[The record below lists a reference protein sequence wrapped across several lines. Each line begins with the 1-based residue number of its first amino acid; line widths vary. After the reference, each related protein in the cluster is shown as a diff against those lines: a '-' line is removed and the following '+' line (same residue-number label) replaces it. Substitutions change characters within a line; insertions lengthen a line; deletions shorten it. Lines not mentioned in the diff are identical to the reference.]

1 MLTPV
6 VESSNI
12 RPPKLTSGRPP
23 SEVQSRRSVFQS
35 FITGGIVVS
44 KQSARGLVRARWVVL
59 TLIAVAAFVFAVGP
73 AKSFIHHDDAHT
85 VSVRPAS
92 QPAAVT
98 PATRARI
105 NASFAALPLAFEAN
119 EGQTDSQVK
128 YMARGSGYT
137 LFLTSGD
144 AVLSFASSSS
154 SVQSRPKEMMQRRL
168 LGYSRETHRLIRRSR
183 TQSRPRPSSMTT
195 LRMHVVG
202 GQSDAQVVGS
212 GQLSAKANYIFG
224 NDPSKWHRGVP
235 RYAGVSYHDVYPGI
249 DLTYHGQQNQ
259 LEFDFV
265 VAPGSAPDPIQ
276 LSFSGASRMRTDA
289 AGNLALSSSA
299 GDLTLNKPVAYQERN
314 GTRQLVDARFILK
327 ANHQVGFQLG
337 TYDRTR
343 ELVIDPSL
351 SYASYLGGTGE
362 DVGFGIAVDAA
373 GNSFITGHTN
383 SATFPGFSVVVTGL
397 GGGFS
402 AFVTELDLNG
412 TPVYTT
418 FVGGSNDDLGSSIAV
433 DSTGAY
439 VAGITSSTDF
449 PTTLGVVQF
458 SSGGGGSTCGT
469 AHTATCLDGIVFKL
483 DPTGANLV
491 YATYLGGSND
501 DEAFGIAVDGSG
513 NAYVAGDTFSSNFP
527 THNSLYSF
535 NNGAGTNGSDDAFVT
550 ELNPMATAFVY
561 STYLGGSFSDFANGI
576 AVDGS
581 GNAYVTG
588 ETLSADFPTTLGS
601 FQPTCGTDSTC
612 NAVAGA
618 AFSDVFVT
626 KINAGGTLGYS
637 TYLGGSSDDTGIAIA
652 VDSSGSAYVTG
663 ETTDTNTTVATGDF
677 PVTSGAF
684 QTSYGNG
691 SAAAG
696 SNAFVTKLNPSGSGL
711 TYSTYLGGSTADVA
725 VGISLDSF
733 NEAYVTGTTL
743 SIDFPLINPFQ
754 NALSGVSD
762 AFITELNTTGTGL
775 VYSSYL
781 GGTGD
786 ENYDATTASFFGGGV
801 AVDSFGDAFLTG
813 STTSSSGLSLP
824 GALQT
829 SFGGAPF
836 DAFVAVVPSAASVDF
851 TITASADLG
860 AVNPGSSATS
870 TITVTGENAYSKSVN
885 LSCSV
890 SGGGT
895 PAPTCSFSSS
905 SVAGGSGTSTL
916 TVNTT
921 GPTGALFHRANIFYA
936 MFLPLSGLALIG
948 TGFGCAN
955 SRRKKVLGFL
965 MLYAI
970 LAALLL
976 LPACGGGGGT
986 HPPPQGGTP
995 PGTYNITVTGT
1006 DGTLSHSVAP
1016 SLTLTV

>member
-1 MLTPV
+1 
-6 VESSNI
+6 
-12 RPPKLTSGRPP
+12 
-23 SEVQSRRSVFQS
+23 VFQS

-59 TLIAVAAFVFAVGP
+59 ALIAVAAVVFAVGP

-85 VSVRPAS
+85 LSVRPAS
-92 QPAAVT
+92 RTAAVT

-128 YMARGSGYT
+128 FMARGNGYT

-144 AVLSFASSSS
+144 AVLSFASSSSSS

-202 GQSDAQVVGS
+202 GQSDAQIVGS
-212 GQLSAKANYIFG
+212 GQLSAKANYIIG

-235 RYAGVSYHDVYPGI
+235 RYARVSYHDVYPGI

-265 VAPGSAPDPIQ
+265 VAPGSTPDPIQ
-276 LSFSGASRMRTDA
+276 LSFSGTSRMRTDA

-397 GGGFS
+397 SGGFS

-412 TPVYTT
+412 APVYTT
-418 FVGGSNDDLGSSIAV
+418 FVGGSNDDLGSSIDV

-449 PTTLGVVQF
+449 PTTPGVVQF
-458 SSGGGGSTCGT
+458 SSGGGGTTCGT
-469 AHTATCLDGIVFKL
+469 AGTATCLDGIVFKL

-513 NAYVAGDTFSSNFP
+513 NAYIAGDTFSTNFP
-527 THNSLYSF
+527 HT
-535 NNGAGTNGSDDAFVT
+535 NGLFQILNHGVGANGSDDGFVT
-550 ELNPMATAFVY
+550 ELNSTATAFVY

-588 ETLSADFPTTLGS
+588 ETLSADFPATPGS
-601 FQPTCGTDSTC
+601 FQMTCGTDTHC
-612 NAVAGA
+612 NAAGGA
-618 AFSDVFVT
+618 VFSDAFVAR
-626 KINAGGTLGYS
+626 INAGGGSLHYS
-637 TYLGGSSDDTGIAIA
+637 TYLGGSSDDTALGIA
-652 VDSSGSAYVTG
+652 VDSSGNAYVTG
-663 ETTDTNTTVATGDF
+663 ETTHTNTSVATGDF
-677 PVTSGAF
+677 PIVPNPGAF

-691 SAAAG
+691 SATAG
-696 SNAFVTKLNPSGSGL
+696 SNAFVTKLNAAGSGL
-711 TYSTYLGGSTADVA
+711 VYSTYLGGSTADVA
-725 VGISLDSF
+725 VGISLDPS
-733 NEAYVTGTTL
+733 NNAYVTGTTL
-743 SIDFPLINPFQ
+743 STDFPLVNPFQ

-870 TITVTGENAYSKSVN
+870 TITVTGENGYSKTVN

-895 PAPTCSFSSS
+895 PAPTCSFSAN
-905 SVAGGSGTSTL
+905 SVSGSGTSTL
-916 TVNTT
+916 TASTT
-921 GPTGALFHRANIFYA
+921 GPTGALFHRSNIFYA

-955 SRRKKVLGFL
+955 SRRRKVLGFL

-976 LPACGGGGGT
+976 LPACGGGGSHT
-986 HPPPQGGTP
+986 NPHGGTP
-995 PGTYNITVTGT
+995 AGTYTITVTGT
-1006 DGTLSHSVAP
+1006 DGTLTHSVAP
-1016 SLTLTV
+1016 TLTLTVN